1 MSTNN
6 KASNLSTIK
15 TNNRS
20 LVLGLLN
27 KMGQIS
33 RADLARA
40 TGLTK
45 TSITNI
51 INELIHEGI
60 ICEIGSTETSSGRKP
75 LLLTLVGTASYAVG
89 VIIGRN
95 YIYAN
100 IVSLN
105 GEVIKESRINL
116 EPTENE
122 KTLVSITFEVIDT
135 VLASSSIEKNKI
147 LGIGVASI
155 GPLDLEKGIIVDP
168 PNFRGLRSIPIVKL
182 IKERYGLK
190 TFIDNDINACS
201 IGEKLFGNAKHASN
215 FIFVGVGNGI
225 GAGIFLDNTLFRG
238 NNGFAGEIGHITID
252 VNGEKCPCGN
262 SGCLEL
268 FASIPSI
275 IRQVKTAIRFGAD
288 SILVNK
294 KDIEWKDIV
303 DAASD
308 GDALSIKVIDSLT
321 YYLAVGLVNIVN
333 LYDPDVI
340 YIGNELSIAGNLFI
354 EQLNEL
360 VNRNMLF
367 RTSKH
372 IKIEISKFQ
381 DYAPCIGAPSIVLYR
396 FFNGEL

>member
-20 LVLGLLN
+20 LVLSLLN
-27 KMGQIS
+27 KTGQIS

-75 LLLTLVGTASYAVG
+75 LLLTLVGTAAYAVG

-100 IVSLN
+100 IVTLN

-122 KTLVSITFEVIDT
+122 KTLVSTTFEVIDT
-135 VLASSSIEKNKI
+135 VLANSSIEKNKI

-168 PNFRGLRSIPIVKL
+168 PNFRGLRSIPIVNL

-225 GAGIFLDNTLFRG
+225 GAGIFLDNALFRG

-252 VNGEKCPCGN
+252 VNGDKCPCGN

-268 FASIPSI
+268 YAAIPSI
-275 IRQVKTAIRFGAD
+275 LRQVKTAIRFGAD
-288 SILVNK
+288 SILINK
-294 KDIEWKDIV
+294 KDIEWKNIV
-303 DAASD
+303 DAASE
-308 GDALSIKVIDSLT
+308 GDTLSVKVIDRLT

-340 YIGNELSIAGNLFI
+340 YIGNELSIAGKLFI

-372 IKIEISKFQ
+372 ISIEISKFQ